1 MKHIISAIIAL
12 LIAGCA
18 SYSVTESEI
27 QDYLDSRTNFE
38 RTIGIKGIAHAN
50 IIFNDIKVGIGR
62 IAEDR
67 VNLDAKSQAELM
79 ITGQPKQKVEVD
91 ISFSATPYYDEDEG
105 AIYLNDLNVES
116 LNVTPDDLGIFANKQ
131 LISPIVAIVGQFL
144 STRPVYRLNENDIKQ
159 SLLKTAKPELI
170 IKNHEIVIGL

>member
-1 MKHIISAIIAL
+1 MKYIIPAILTL
-12 LIAGCA
+12 LITGCA

-27 QDYLDSRTNFE
+27 QEYLDSRTSFE
-38 RTIGIKGIAHAN
+38 RTIGVKGIAHAN

-67 VNLDAKSQAELM
+67 VSLDAKSQAELM

-91 ISFSATPYYDEDEG
+91 ISFSAIPYYDEDEG
-105 AIYLNDLNVES
+105 AIFLNDLNVES

-131 LISPIVAIVGQFL
+131 LISPIVAIVGQIL
-144 STRPVYRLNENDIKQ
+144 STQPVYRLNEGDLKQ
-159 SLLKTAKPELI
+159 SLLKTAKPELV
-170 IKNHEIVIGL
+170 IKNHSLVIEL